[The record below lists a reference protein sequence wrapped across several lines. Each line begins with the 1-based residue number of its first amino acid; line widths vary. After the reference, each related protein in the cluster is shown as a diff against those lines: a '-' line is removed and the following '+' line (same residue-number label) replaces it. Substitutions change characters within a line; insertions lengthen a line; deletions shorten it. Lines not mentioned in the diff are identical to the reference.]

1 MRRFITFEG
10 VEGSG
15 KTTQIRMAS
24 SFLRGR
30 GRSCLVTEE
39 PGGTPLGRRVRSI
52 LLRRNGEN
60 LSAETELLLFAALRA
75 QHVRAVIRPALQEEK
90 RFVLCDRFT
99 DATLA
104 YQGFGRGL
112 DRRIIER
119 VNRLACGSLK
129 PGLTILFDVA
139 PELGLQRAV
148 RRMSRVS
155 RSARED
161 RFESEA
167 LSFHRRVREG
177 YLDLAEGAPGRFR
190 VVDGSPDAG
199 EVHRRVC
206 EILLSLFDI

>member
-75 QHVRAVIRPALQEEK
+75 QHVHAVIRPALQEEK

-155 RSARED
+155 RGARED